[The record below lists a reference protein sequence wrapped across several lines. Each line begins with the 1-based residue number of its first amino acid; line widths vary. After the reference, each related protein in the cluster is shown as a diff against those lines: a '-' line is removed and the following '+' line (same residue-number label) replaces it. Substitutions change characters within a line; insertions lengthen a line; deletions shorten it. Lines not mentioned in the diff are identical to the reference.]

1 MNQDSHM
8 IRLLKAVE
16 NACAWFGK
24 AAAWT
29 VPVLVLGTCIT
40 VLMVQLRVN
49 TLLEWAAPI
58 PLFVDRLTLGGLT
71 DLQWHLFAVMTMLGG
86 VYALHDNAHVCVDF
100 LASNFT
106 ERTRAIITMLG
117 DLFLLLPFALIMT
130 NFAWDYTVSAYL
142 SGEGSSYGGLADR
155 WLIKA
160 VMPLGF
166 GLLAVFGFTRG
177 LRLLLELLGG
187 SYTRVN
193 KEAA

>member
-1 MNQDSHM
+1 M
-8 IRLLKAVE
+8 IRLLKAIE
-16 NACAWFGK
+16 SACAWFGK

-29 VPVLVLGTCIT
+29 IPLLVLGTCIT

-49 TLLEWAAPI
+49 TLLEWTVPV
-58 PLFVDRLTLGGLT
+58 PLFIDRLSLGGLT

-100 LASNFT
+100 LASNFS

-117 DLFLLLPFALIMT
+117 DLLLLLPFALIMT
-130 NFAWDYTVSAYL
+130 NFAWDYTMSAYQ

-155 WLIKA
+155 WIIKA

-187 SYTRVN
+187 RYAGNTQG
-193 KEAA
+193 AA